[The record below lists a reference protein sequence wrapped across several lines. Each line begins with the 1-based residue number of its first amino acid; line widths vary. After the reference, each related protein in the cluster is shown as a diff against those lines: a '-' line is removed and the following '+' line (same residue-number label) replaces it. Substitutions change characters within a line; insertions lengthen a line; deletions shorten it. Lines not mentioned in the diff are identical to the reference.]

1 MSNSKVL
8 TGFLHDS
15 PPHSEPAQ
23 IGCNHNLLI
32 WISNPDQQFEL
43 FNQAWLLFT
52 DSTLEQ
58 NLNAGWQQFIHPHDL
73 NVFLRSWREAYTT
86 QAAFQCE
93 YRLKRSDGQY
103 RWFQCHAYL
112 RPSVSQQFS
121 GFIATSIDLQQQDQQ
136 IESTRNN
143 EKHLEGLMN
152 CSSYGVWD
160 WLNPKSTEQWWS
172 PRFYEL
178 IGYQNQEIES
188 SMDTLKLLL
197 HPDDME
203 ATFQAF
209 EEALSKNTHFD
220 LEYRLRI
227 KGGAYRWF
235 HGYAKV
241 LCDQSGQAVRM
252 TGSLTD
258 IHNLVQAEEELKI
271 AKQEANQAKEYK
283 NHFLAMMSHEIRTP
297 LTAILGFSEMILE
310 TAQDPFTQTSAETIH
325 INGEYLLNTVNDF
338 LDLSKIEEGQFDMEL
353 LECSPITVI
362 ENVHT
367 LMNRKAELEQ
377 LLFNVMIENEL
388 PETIKSDPIRLKQIF
403 SNVLGLAIKITE
415 KGSIDW
421 KISSDLNSEGKQI
434 LKFITTFENKSLEL
448 KQLKQIF
455 FSSQLDDIR
464 LPGFRGGTG
473 LSLFVCQ
480 QLATLLGGHISVYE
494 ETGNQSLITIET
506 TISTGNLV
514 SNKMHPFYYR
524 DRIRKINTSKV
535 SYNRLNQN
543 SRILLV
549 EDGIY
554 NQRLINFLLSKAG
567 ALVKVVEHGQQA
579 LDELQKNKISDEEI
593 GAEYDLILMDIQM
606 PVLDGYATTRRLRSL
621 GFSKPIIALTAN
633 VMTGDREKCIEAGC
647 DEYLSK
653 PIDRIQLIKVINRWL
668 KNENPKQLIMH

>member
-1 MSNSKVL
+1 MSNNKVL

-58 NLNAGWQQFIHPHDL
+58 KLNAGWQQFIHPHDL

-103 RWFQCHAYL
+103 RWFQCHADL

-227 KGGAYRWF
+227 KGGAYRRF

-283 NHFLAMMSHEIRTP
+283 NHFLAMM
-297 LTAILGFSEMILE
+297 
-310 TAQDPFTQTSAETIH
+310 
-325 INGEYLLNTVNDF
+325 
-338 LDLSKIEEGQFDMEL
+338 
-353 LECSPITVI
+353 
-362 ENVHT
+362 
-367 LMNRKAELEQ
+367 
-377 LLFNVMIENEL
+377 
-388 PETIKSDPIRLKQIF
+388 
-403 SNVLGLAIKITE
+403 
-415 KGSIDW
+415 
-421 KISSDLNSEGKQI
+421 
-434 LKFITTFENKSLEL
+434 
-448 KQLKQIF
+448 
-455 FSSQLDDIR
+455 
-464 LPGFRGGTG
+464 
-473 LSLFVCQ
+473 
-480 QLATLLGGHISVYE
+480 
-494 ETGNQSLITIET
+494 
-506 TISTGNLV
+506 
-514 SNKMHPFYYR
+514 
-524 DRIRKINTSKV
+524 
-535 SYNRLNQN
+535 
-543 SRILLV
+543 
-549 EDGIY
+549 
-554 NQRLINFLLSKAG
+554 
-567 ALVKVVEHGQQA
+567 
-579 LDELQKNKISDEEI
+579 
-593 GAEYDLILMDIQM
+593 
-606 PVLDGYATTRRLRSL
+606 
-621 GFSKPIIALTAN
+621 
-633 VMTGDREKCIEAGC
+633 
-647 DEYLSK
+647 
-653 PIDRIQLIKVINRWL
+653 
-668 KNENPKQLIMH
+668 